1 MKTKAELITKIS
13 LLKQKIDQCLDDRDR
28 EGFIRLSYELKVCQ
42 RYLGSLMNNPEKRLK
57 GRLEQNRDKFF
68 HL

>member
-1 MKTKAELITKIS
+1 MRKKAELITKIS
-13 LLKQKIDQCLDDRDR
+13 LLKQKIDQCLDDRDK
-28 EGFIRLSYELKVCQ
+28 EGFIQLSYELKVCQ
-42 RYLGSLMNNPEKRLK
+42 RYLASLMNNPETRLK

>member
-1 MKTKAELITKIS
+1 MRKRAELITKIS

-28 EGFIRLSYELKVCQ
+28 EGFFQLSYELKVCQ
-42 RYLGSLMNNPEKRLK
+42 RYLGTLMNNPDNTLK

>member
-1 MKTKAELITKIS
+1 MRKRAELITKIS

-28 EGFIRLSYELKVCQ
+28 EGFFKLSYELKVCQ
-42 RYLGSLMNNPEKRLK
+42 RYLGTLMNNPDNTLK